1 MMTLKQNNQSPL
13 LQLSK
18 PKELSHGMK
27 IYPTQDAFSF
37 KIMEVS
43 VPFAP
48 SCFNGT
54 GKEERQGIVLTISQ
68 EDHQQVRSLEADL
81 YLQLQAQ
88 YPDIDKRWTSC
99 LKDATDKY
107 APTLRAKINMS
118 GARACKFLDAA
129 GDSTT
134 PPDNWRRLQANAIIR
149 IGGAYLQ
156 SRGAGLLVEVTH
168 LQYEQQL
175 PENPFA

>member
-1 MMTLKQNNQSPL
+1 MTLKQIDQSPL

-27 IYPTQDAFSF
+27 IYSTQQQFNF
-37 KIMEVS
+37 KLLEVS

-54 GKEERQGIVLTISQ
+54 GQEERQGIVLSISP
-68 EDHQQVRSLEADL
+68 EDHQQAKSLEADL
-81 YLQLQAQ
+81 FLQIQTLC
-88 YPDIDKRWTSC
+88 PDLDKRWTSC

-118 GARACKFLDAA
+118 GPRVCKFLNAA
-129 GDSTT
+129 GDPT
-134 PPDNWRRLQANAIIR
+134 PPPDSWRLLQVNAIIR
-149 IGGAYLQ
+149 IGGVYLQ
-156 SRGAGLLVEVTH
+156 TRGAGLLVEVTH
-168 LQYEQQL
+168 LQFSAE
-175 PENPFA
+175 PPANPFA